1 MHIERVAYGM
11 VLQNYS
17 ISIKSAYRV
26 VLQKKKKNPINNPED
41 NAN

>member
-17 ISIKSAYRV
+17 ISIKGAYRV
-26 VLQKKKKNPINNPED
+26 VLQKKKNPINNPED